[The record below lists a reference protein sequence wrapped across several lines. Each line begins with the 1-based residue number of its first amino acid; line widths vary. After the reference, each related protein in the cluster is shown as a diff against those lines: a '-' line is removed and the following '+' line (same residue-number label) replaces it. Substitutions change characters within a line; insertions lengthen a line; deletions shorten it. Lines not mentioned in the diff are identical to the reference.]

1 MFEVKAYLRTI
12 KVEPVVKAL
21 EAIGVRN
28 LTVIDVMA
36 VGPGL
41 MDPQSYKYSISCV
54 EKYSRI
60 AKIEVVCA
68 DQDVDEIVR
77 VIQSE
82 AYTGH
87 PGDGLITITSV
98 ARAFKIR
105 TGESVP
111 EMLQPHRN
119 SIKTGKE
126 GSE

>member
-1 MFEVKAYLRTI
+1 MFEVKAYLRTV
-12 KVEPVVKAL
+12 KVEPVVRAL

-41 MDPQSYKYSISCV
+41 MDPRSYKYSIACV

-68 DQDVDEIVR
+68 SRDVEEIAE
-77 VIQSE
+77 VIRKE

-87 PGDGLITITSV
+87 PGDGLITITPV
-98 ARAFKIR
+98 AKAFKIR

-119 SIKTGKE
+119 QHGPGKD
-126 GSE
+126 G